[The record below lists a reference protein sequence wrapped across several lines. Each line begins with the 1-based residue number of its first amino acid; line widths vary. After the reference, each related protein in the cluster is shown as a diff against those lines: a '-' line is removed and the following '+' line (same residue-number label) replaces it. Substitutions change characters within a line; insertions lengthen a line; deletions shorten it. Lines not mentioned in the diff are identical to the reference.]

1 MVELWNRDGGTVE
14 HLMVEQLNG
23 CGATGEHMMVERRK
37 NHGGTVDQRSWNS
50 GTGRVEP

>member
-14 HLMVEQLNG
+14 HLV
-23 CGATGEHMMVERRK
+23 VERRK
-37 NHGGTVDQRSWNS
+37 NHVGTVEQRSWNS